1 MHVVVVGILALIL
14 TFTAPPYP
22 WVRGPAATLG
32 VAAAVTLVPALAAW
46 LLNRRVLRLFDVYAA
61 APNRAQSALGR
72 GTALVQGLLGSGQAA
87 LLLTTDWL
95 DLCNGLP
102 VVGAWPAVPGLAAL
116 VPFLLALLL
125 IWSALYPSDR
135 AVRQI
140 AFELHLL
147 RGQPLRPV
155 WTRRQYLL
163 YSLRHQ
169 VLFVLVPMALILVAR
184 DTVYRYE
191 EPLRTLTRVPYAGD
205 LLIGA
210 VALLVAVVAP
220 ALLRRIWVTQRLP
233 DGPLRDRLLALCARL
248 RLRCREILVW
258 RSGGMV
264 VNAAVMGVV
273 PRLRYVLITDGM
285 LEQLDDTKIEAV
297 FGHEAGHVQQRHIP
311 YYLLFALLSG
321 CLVAVFSAAAR
332 GLPRQHYEWA
342 LAALGAV
349 LLVKWGVV
357 FGWISRRFERQ
368 ADVCGVRALTLSGL
382 PCDQP
387 CALHPPGPDRA
398 PEPGA
403 LCAAAAHIFSDALH
417 DVAALN
423 GMSAEARS
431 WRHSSIASRARF
443 IQRLA
448 LRPADARAFERGV
461 GRIKLA
467 IAVAAAGG
475 AVWAAQAMGVWA
487 ALRAWVG

>member
-1 MHVVVVGILALIL
+1 VHVVVVGILALIL

-22 WVRGPAATLG
+22 WLRGPFATLG
-32 VAAAVTLVPALAAW
+32 AAAAVTLIPAAAAW
-46 LLNRRVLRLFDVYAA
+46 LLNRRVLRLFDEHAA
-61 APNRAQSALGR
+61 MPSRAQAALGR
-72 GTALVQGLLGSGQAA
+72 GMAVIQGVLGVGHGA

-95 DLCNGLP
+95 ELCYRLP
-102 VVGAWPAVPGLAAL
+102 VVGTWPAVPGLAAL
-116 VPFLLALLL
+116 APFLLTLVLV
-125 IWSALYPSDR
+125 WSALYPSDR

-155 WTRRQYLL
+155 WSRWQHLI

-169 VLFVLVPMALILVAR
+169 VLFVLVPMALILAAR
-184 DTVYRYE
+184 DTVYAYE
-191 EPLRTLTRVPYAGD
+191 EPLRRLTRVPYAGD

-210 VALLVAVVAP
+210 VALLVAVIAP

-233 DGPLRDRLLALCARL
+233 DGPLRDRLLALCDRL

-273 PRLRYVLITDGM
+273 PRWRYVLITDGM

-297 FGHEAGHVQQRHIP
+297 FGHEAGHVQERHIP

-321 CLVAVFSAAAR
+321 CLVAVFSTAAR
-332 GLPRQHYEWA
+332 ALPREQYEWA
-342 LAALGAV
+342 LAALGV
-349 LLVKWGVV
+349 LLLVKWGVV

-387 CALHPPGPDRA
+387 CALHPPSTDRP

-403 LCAAAAHIFSDALH
+403 LCAAAAHVFSDALH

-431 WRHSSIASRARF
+431 WRHSSIASRSRF

-448 LRPADARAFERGV
+448 LRPAEVRAFERAV
-461 GRIKLA
+461 RRVKLA
-467 IAVAAAGG
+467 IAVAAAGS
-475 AVWAAQAMGVWA
+475 AAWAAQALGVWA
-487 ALRAWVG
+487 ALRAWIG